1 MQVWHDDCKY
11 LQSRERPLFV
21 WACADPEN
29 QLSYIFLSN
38 RVYPKAENNTLI
50 DLGIRTQ
57 IHDLI
62 YEAIIK

>member
-1 MQVWHDDCKY
+1 MW
-11 LQSRERPLFV
+11 
-21 WACADPEN
+21 ADPEN